1 MNTKNQIK
9 SLLRTILEK
18 AKKNKIKFRFNADT
32 LSKCGLE
39 DHIRKWGYDTDGL
52 FEDLLEFD
60 VDERSNIT
68 FNIPNCFD
76 EYDASLTWETWN
88 HAEECL
94 VDYDPVLDEKIDLN
108 KLTEEWSDDFSK
120 IARGLI

>member
-32 LSKCGLE
+32 LSKNEME
-39 DHIRKWGYDTDGL
+39 DHIRKWGYDIDGL

-76 EYDASLTWETWN
+76 EYDTSLTWETWN

-94 VDYDPVLDEKIDLN
+94 IEYDPVLDEKIGLN
-108 KLTEEWSDDFSK
+108 KLTEEWSDTFSK